1 MRKIGNDKDEN
12 GRTSEKIT
20 PPETKMEVPKMEVD
34 GRFST
39 PFHFS
44 AKSQVP
50 AVGFR
55 FVYDLSCHF
64 VITVTVL
71 FRGI

>member
-12 GRTSEKIT
+12 GRTSERIT

-39 PFHFS
+39 PFHFGVKIS
-44 AKSQVP
+44 GS
-50 AVGFR
+50 
-55 FVYDLSCHF
+55 SC
-64 VITVTVL
+64 
-71 FRGI
+71 